1 MRKFDFQPGGRVV
14 FGAGALAQLGALAR
28 ELGGGRILL
37 VTDPGLVRAGLVEK
51 ALRALPQKGATV
63 FVFAEVEENPSTQ
76 HVERGTAFASAR
88 EPIDLIVGFGG
99 GSAMDCAKGI
109 NFLLTNGGVMEDY
122 WGIDKAR
129 RPMLP
134 SLGVPTTAGTGSEA
148 QSFALIAQEKTHQKM
163 ACGDKKARFR
173 TVLLDPDL
181 LASTPPPVCA
191 AAGIDAISHALESYV
206 TSARNPLSQMYAREA
221 WRLLEQGFAP
231 LVEDPQNAAAR
242 GQMLWGAHLAGA
254 AIESSMLGAA
264 HAWANPLTAR
274 CGVAH
279 GVAVGLMLPAVIRF
293 NGDAAEPLYAGLW
306 PADAG
311 AAAPRLA
318 ARVEELK
325 RAARLPERLRECAVK
340 KEELPELARLA
351 ATQWTAKFN
360 PRPLPEGEL
369 LGLYEAAY

>member
-1 MRKFDFQPGGRVV
+1 MRKFDFHPGGRVV
-14 FGAGALAQLGALAR
+14 FGEGTLEQLGSLAR
-28 ELGGGRILL
+28 ELGGERVLL

-51 ALRALPQKGATV
+51 ALRALHKKAATV
-63 FVFAEVEENPSTQ
+63 FVFDGVEENPSTL
-76 HVERGTAFASAR
+76 HVEGGTAFASAR

-109 NFLLTNGGVMEDY
+109 NFLLTNGGAMEDY
-122 WGIDKAR
+122 WGVDKASQ
-129 RPMLP
+129 PMLP

-181 LASTPPPVCA
+181 LASTPPPVLA

-221 WRLLEQGFAP
+221 WRLLEQGFAA
-231 LVEDPQNAAAR
+231 LVEDPQRACAR
-242 GQMLWGAHLAGA
+242 AQMLWGAHLAGA

-264 HAWANPLTAR
+264 HACANPLTAR
-274 CGVAH
+274 YGVAH
-279 GVAVGLMLPAVIRF
+279 GVAVGLMLPAVMRF
-293 NGDAAEPLYAGLW
+293 NGAAAEPLYAGLL
-306 PADAG
+306 PG
-311 AAAPRLA
+311 AVCDAAPRLA
-318 ARVEELK
+318 VRVEELK
-325 RAARLPERLRECAVK
+325 RAAGLPERLRECSIK
-340 KEELPELARLA
+340 KGELSELARLA

-360 PRPLPEGEL
+360 PRPLGEGEL
-369 LGLYEAAY
+369 LELYEAAY

>member
-1 MRKFDFQPGGRVV
+1 M
-14 FGAGALAQLGALAR
+14 
-28 ELGGGRILL
+28 
-37 VTDPGLVRAGLVEK
+37 EK

-109 NFLLTNGGVMEDY
+109 NFLLTNGGIMEDY

-221 WRLLEQGFAP
+221 WGLLEQGFAP
-231 LVEDPQNAAAR
+231 LVEDPQDADAR

-264 HAWANPLTAR
+264 HACANPLTAR
-274 CGVAH
+274 YGVAH

-293 NGDAAEPLYAGLW
+293 NGGAAELLYAGLS
-306 PADAG
+306 PG
-311 AAAPRLA
+311 ETGEAAPRLA

-360 PRPLPEGEL
+360 PRPLAEGEL

>member
-1 MRKFDFQPGGRVV
+1 MRKFDFHPGGRVV
-14 FGAGALAQLGALAR
+14 FGAGALEQLGVLAR

-51 ALRALPQKGATV
+51 ALRALHESAATV
-63 FVFAEVEENPSTQ
+63 FVFDGVEENPSTL
-76 HVERGTAFASAR
+76 HVEGGTAFASAR

-122 WGIDKAR
+122 WGVDKAR

-181 LASTPPPVCA
+181 LASTPSPVRA

-221 WRLLEQGFAP
+221 WGLLEQGFAP
-231 LVEDPQNAAAR
+231 LVEDPQDADAR

-264 HAWANPLTAR
+264 HACANPLTAR
-274 CGVAH
+274 YGVAH

-293 NGDAAEPLYAGLW
+293 NGGAAELLYAGLSSGE
-306 PADAG
+306 ARE
-311 AAAPRLA
+311 AAPRLA

-360 PRPLPEGEL
+360 PRPLAEVEL
-369 LGLYEAAY
+369 LELYEAAY